1 MRIAA
6 LIAHTPIAAATAI
19 LFLFQMAMLAISMS
33 AGFRKIVLPRDE
45 TYMRRTINSDD
56 AAIVEYEK
64 TWGNDDDE
72 KVISAPFSEM
82 RRHHGSVFAHKYERD
97 HDLGS
102 VASQIPVVRKEAQN
116 TACT

>member
-1 MRIAA
+1 M
-6 LIAHTPIAAATAI
+6 
-19 LFLFQMAMLAISMS
+19 
-33 AGFRKIVLPRDE
+33 K